1 MKIKISILAVA
12 IVLFFAVYVIAG
24 DFTDNGN
31 GTVTDANTGLMWQQ
45 GEAGSMNWED
55 AIIC

>member
-1 MKIKISILAVA
+1 
-12 IVLFFAVYVIAG
+12 VLFFAVYVIAG

-45 GEAGSMNWED
+45 GEAGSMNWEA